1 MESDLLKDLN
11 PQQKEAVCTTEGP
24 ILIIAGAGSGKT
36 GVVTKKIAYLIEKGV
51 PQENILALTFT
62 DKAAAEMLD
71 RVTKLV
77 GPSEEMAITTFH
89 SFCKELI
96 EDNILEL
103 KMNSPLKVIEDTAQ
117 LVWFIKNIDSF
128 DLKFIKVGF
137 KPITLVEELRK
148 VISKFKDEFVTIE
161 KLENYI
167 ENKSKEKL
175 DLESYE
181 RLETLKDILKV
192 YRHYEDYKTKN
203 NLVDFG
209 DMLTKIYELL
219 KERPTILKKYQERF
233 KYVLIDEFQDT
244 NFIQLQIVNLIAK
257 KHQNL
262 TVVGDDDQSIYR
274 FRGAYLTNI
283 SEFRETYPNHREIVL
298 EQNYRST
305 KNILSVSNKL
315 ISNKPDRFVKR
326 LFTEKEEGEK
336 VTVAELVNDEEESRF
351 ILNEVQKLLK
361 TYDYK
366 DIAILVRRKKDAQ
379 PIIDAFDK
387 HKIQYEFV
395 GNSDFFRE
403 PLIKD
408 IVSFVKIALNPIE
421 SNVEIARILQRKKLC
436 IRPVHVTR
444 FTRYAHKNKL
454 SLYEAFDHIDEIDVD
469 REKFNSIKEKIKQI
483 VSDKSVLNISA
494 LVYKILFDVDFYKY
508 EVTLDNKRNI
518 SLLNQFYK
526 FTLDYYNIYRD
537 SELED
542 FIDFINYASNFEMQT
557 ETGEESNVIK
567 VMTIHTAKGKEFP
580 VVIVPDLVSGKL
592 PTRYRSDKFEIPKE
606 LLNGVQNEFDERE
619 LHLQEERRLFYVS
632 MTRAMKKLL
641 ITFARRYGDN
651 KRDSKESQFLTEI
664 DYTNNPDIDFIK
676 PRADP
681 VAIKDESAKGAIRQ
695 SYILDI
701 ISDLHRRDYA
711 SVIPKLMVLD
721 KIEGNDPKVLVS
733 DIKEP
738 DYSLV
743 LSQIKEGEVKK
754 EKIIEDEL
762 TFSASQFNTY
772 KRCPRVYKYNYVYR
786 IPTLPKPY
794 FDLGGTVHNVIE
806 ELSKRLMEGEPIDI
820 HLAIE
825 YLKAY
830 WKSTGYTTEKAEK
843 EAFDDAVTILH
854 TFIQEQQTMD
864 TKIVEAEK
872 NFTIKLDNYSIRG
885 FIDRIDKDGD
895 DYIIWDY
902 KTSKTPISE
911 NDLRKDFQL
920 LIYDMAVQQ
929 LFGKKP
935 KQVGLWFLRQ
945 NKKVVIKPKDEDIEK
960 IKQDILNTINKI
972 MDEEFEPKVGWECY
986 NCDYALLCDER
997 EKGE

>member
-1 MESDLLKDLN
+1 MESELLKGLN
-11 PQQKEAVCTTEGP
+11 PMQLEAVCTTEGP

-77 GPSEEMAITTFH
+77 GPSEDMAITTFH

-96 EDNILEL
+96 EDNILDL

-128 DLKFIKVGF
+128 NLEFVKVGY

-148 VISKFKDEFVTIE
+148 VISKFKDEFITIE

-167 ENKSKEKL
+167 ENKSKERL
-175 DLESYE
+175 DLENYE
-181 RLETLKDILKV
+181 RLETLKDILKA
-192 YRHYEDYKTKN
+192 YKHYEDYKTKN

-209 DMLTKIYELL
+209 DMLTKIYKLL
-219 KERPTILKKYQERF
+219 MERPTILKKYQERF
-233 KYVLIDEFQDT
+233 RYVLIDEFQDT
-244 NFIQLQIVNLIAK
+244 NFIQLQIVNLIAG

-283 SEFRETYPNHREIVL
+283 SEFKETYPNYREIVL

-305 KNILSVSNKL
+305 KKILAVSNKL

-326 LFTEKEEGEK
+326 LFTENEEGEK
-336 VTVAELVNDEEESRF
+336 VTVAELVNDEEESHF
-351 ILNEVQKLLK
+351 ILNEVQTLLK
-361 TYDYK
+361 THEYK

-387 HKIQYEFV
+387 HKLPYEFV

-408 IVSFVKIALNPIE
+408 IISFLKVASNPIE
-421 SNVEIARILQRKKLC
+421 SNIEITRILQRKKLC

-444 FTRYAHKNKL
+444 FTRYAHKNKI

-469 REKFNSIKEKIKQI
+469 KERFNSVKEKVKQI
-483 VSDKSVLNISA
+483 VSDKSVLNISS
-494 LVYKILFDVDFYKY
+494 LVYKILFEVDFYKY
-508 EVTLDNKRNI
+508 EVAVDNKRNI

-542 FIDFINYASNFEMQT
+542 FIDFINYASNFEIQT

-580 VVIVPDLVSGKL
+580 VVIIPDLVSGKL

-619 LHLQEERRLFYVS
+619 LHLQEERRLFYVA
-632 MTRAMKKLL
+632 MTRAMNKLL

-651 KRDSKESQFLTEI
+651 KRDSKESQFLIEI
-664 DYTNNPDIDFIK
+664 DYSNNPDIDFIR

-681 VAIKDESAKGAIRQ
+681 VAIKDESVKGAIRQ
-695 SYILDI
+695 SYISEI
-701 ISDLHRRDYA
+701 ISDLDRKDYA
-711 SVIPKLMVLD
+711 SVIPKLMILD
-721 KIEGNDPKVLVS
+721 KIEGNDPMVLVS
-733 DIKEP
+733 NIKEP
-738 DYSLV
+738 DYSEV
-743 LSQIKEGEVKK
+743 LSQIKDGELKK
-754 EKIIEDEL
+754 ERIIEDEL
-762 TFSASQFNTY
+762 TFSASQFSTY
-772 KRCPRVYKYNYVYR
+772 QRCPRVYKYNYVYK

-794 FDLGGTVHNVIE
+794 FDFGGTVHNVIE
-806 ELSKRLMEGEPIDI
+806 QLSKKLMEGEPVDI

-830 WKSTGYTTEKAEK
+830 WKSTGYSTEKAEK
-843 EAFDDAVTILH
+843 EAFDDAVAILDI
-854 TFIQEQQTMD
+854 FIQEQQTMN

-872 NFTIKLDNYSIRG
+872 SFTIKLDNYSIRG

-920 LIYDMAVQQ
+920 LIYDMAVQE

-945 NKKVVIKPKDEDIEK
+945 NKKVVIEPREEDIEK
-960 IKQDILNTINKI
+960 IKEQILKTINSI
-972 MDEEFEPKVGWECY
+972 MNEDFEPKVGWECY

-997 EKGE
+997 EKEG